1 MIRLDKKQLGF
12 TLMEILIAIA
22 IMGLLA
28 GIGFRTF
35 RNSQIKSRDARRKGN
50 LSQVARALELF
61 QHDKEEFPGDDLAGQ
76 MEAEDSA
83 GNPVLFPWGDAFYD
97 PDDPLHIYMSELPED
112 SRTGYY
118 YEAVGPGDGYRLY
131 TRLENLED
139 GSISGPYA
147 STDCGGEDCNYVLTS
162 PNVSNP

>member
-1 MIRLDKKQLGF
+1 MIRFDKKQLGF

-28 GIGFRTF
+28 GIGLRTF
-35 RNSQIKSRDARRKGN
+35 RNSQIKSRDAKRKGN
-50 LSQVARALELF
+50 LNQVARALELF
-61 QHDKEEFPGDDLAGQ
+61 QHDKGEFPGSSSGQ
-76 MEAEDSA
+76 LEYDGEVFA
-83 GNPVLFPWGDAFYD
+83 WGEAFYD